1 MKPLATIFLAGLCL
15 FPVTAQELSPQKIES
30 SIDFKPIYGAVL
42 FHYYKRDYQSALKAL
57 SLISSQNLSDQNKD
71 THQFLESLLQVTN
84 GNTDYVKRLSKDSD
98 ANINA
103 ILTLVNEHIE
113 SSQWAEAQIL
123 LNAIAGDVPATLNSD
138 YLYLQGLVSLNAKK
152 SVADISISP
161 QSELGA
167 AWLQQ
172 LTAENGTSAEL
183 VDILKNVKSLDGEYQ
198 VAKDQALRGLGYQFL
213 NVNEPQHAIES
224 FSDISIDS
232 AVDTSALLG
241 LGLAYNST
249 NNFRYSRAAFSR
261 IFQGKDPSILTYEA
275 LLADA
280 YALEQLG
287 DEVAAVKTLKQSIE
301 QAQQR
306 LASQPQLRQHLKAQS
321 ACFATLL
328 AYPQIGLCDYHG
340 EDKSELFVEFL
351 ASESM
356 LRLNQQ
362 YQTLIRL
369 NMDYN
374 KQLQTIAAFNFLLD
388 HQIKNISEL
397 LNNDAIEKLERR
409 IDTTTMKRAAIVTSV
424 DDAEANRNGH
434 FFLSDHYLQLQQRID
449 DTFSRM
455 VFLKRAGQKNTAS
468 ERRVTLMQRIVWWHS
483 FSNFSK
489 HLAQTRDA
497 ITDLNNQL
505 TDNNLAYQILQD
517 FLAKIAV
524 MEQQLALMVTISTDI
539 AKQQLE
545 IPLIQQSIMTKIEQ
559 SIDEYYAQEH
569 EQLARFI
576 IDAKLAL
583 VRINDASFNRHF
595 VKEQQG
601 LNGNDE

>member
-1 MKPLATIFLAGLCL
+1 M
-15 FPVTAQELSPQKIES
+15 
-30 SIDFKPIYGAVL
+30 
-42 FHYYKRDYQSALKAL
+42 QS
-57 SLISSQNLSDQNKD
+57 
-71 THQFLESLLQVTN
+71 
-84 GNTDYVKRLSKDSD
+84 
-98 ANINA
+98 
-103 ILTLVNEHIE
+103 
-113 SSQWAEAQIL
+113 
-123 LNAIAGDVPATLNSD
+123 
-138 YLYLQGLVSLNAKK
+138 
-152 SVADISISP
+152 
-161 QSELGA
+161 
-167 AWLQQ
+167 
-172 LTAENGTSAEL
+172 
-183 VDILKNVKSLDGEYQ
+183 VKSLDEDYQ
-198 VAKDQALRGLGYQFL
+198 VTKNQALHGLGYQFL
-213 NVNEPQHAIES
+213 SANKPQEAIQS
-224 FSDISIDS
+224 FSEISIDS

-249 NNFRYSRAAFSR
+249 NNFRGSRAAFSR
-261 IFQGKDPSILTYEA
+261 VFQADDPSILTYEA

-287 DEVAAVKTLKQSIE
+287 DEVAAVAILNQSIE

-306 LASQPQLRQHLKAQS
+306 LAFQPQLAQQLKKQS
-321 ACFATLL
+321 DCLATLL

-362 YQTLIRL
+362 YQALIQL
-369 NMDYN
+369 NMNYN
-374 KQLQTIAAFNFLLD
+374 KQLQTIAAFNFLLN

-397 LNNDAIEKLERR
+397 LNQEAIAALERR
-409 IDTTTMKRAAIVTSV
+409 IDTTTMERAAIVTSV
-424 DDAEANRNGH
+424 DDAEAKRNGH

-505 TDNNLAYQILQD
+505 IDNNLAYQILQD
-517 FLAKIAV
+517 FLSKIAV

-545 IPLIQQSIMTKIEQ
+545 IPLIQ
-559 SIDEYYAQEH
+559 
-569 EQLARFI
+569 
-576 IDAKLAL
+576 
-583 VRINDASFNRHF
+583 
-595 VKEQQG
+595 
-601 LNGNDE
+601 